1 MPEPH
6 AKIEVKLAP
15 SGRKIQ
21 ITPGLSVQ
29 PAPLSALP
37 AFALIEW
44 TRVGDG
50 KYEPRLVTAD
60 EWVNMSDDM
69 ETRIGLKVSANT
81 LKRLGRAGFIRLRRP
96 VPAQY
101 QLHIGSLIEHL
112 ENCEEEDFWTE
123 ANVRKYMEAL

>member
-1 MPEPH
+1 
-6 AKIEVKLAP
+6 
-15 SGRKIQ
+15 
-21 ITPGLSVQ
+21 
-29 PAPLSALP
+29 
-37 AFALIEW
+37 
-44 TRVGDG
+44 
-50 KYEPRLVTAD
+50 
-60 EWVNMSDDM
+60 M